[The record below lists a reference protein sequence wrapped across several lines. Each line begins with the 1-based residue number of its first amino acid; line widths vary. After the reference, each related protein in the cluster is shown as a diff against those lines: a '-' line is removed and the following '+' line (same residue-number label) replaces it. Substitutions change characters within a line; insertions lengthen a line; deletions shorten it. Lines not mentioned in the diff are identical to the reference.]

1 MRKVLLVLILLTLL
15 IPIYSLKADSS
26 PRTIVV
32 YKETLC
38 MSGDME
44 FNSISEA
51 VASALPSDTVVIC
64 PGSYNENVRVEVDN
78 IVITGYGD
86 PTEVEIVAFN
96 STQDVIE
103 LRNVRNVTLMNLT
116 VRGGLGSQISGVR
129 LMFASESTVKN
140 IISTDNYYGLNVVSS
155 SDIMVQ
161 DSTAEN
167 NTNAGINVEGT
178 IISTFSN
185 LTTRRN
191 RVGIYILLS
200 SELSVDGVT
209 ASENSEGGFLIKY
222 SENNSLSS
230 LKASGNGWYGV
241 FLQDSDNNT
250 IFNSVSSANVASGS
264 DSYGIYLYQGS
275 EGNRILNFNVSDD
288 MYGIALVA
296 SSNNNLL
303 DGFRVTNST
312 IAGIYIEKS
321 VNNTVKNSTIRDSL
335 YGIWIED
342 GQENLV
348 VHSEIEG
355 CGWGIYINGE
365 TGSNGNEVKG
375 VSVHDNTYSGIVID
389 GNTINNTVTKIS
401 SFNNTLLGIDLGGD
415 YVTPNDG
422 SLTDGPNRYIDY
434 PVIQWAAVYGS
445 KLIVKGYINTEGSD
459 QGDPDFDGAIIEI
472 YLADND
478 ESGYGEG
485 YLYIGEL
492 TADGGEF
499 LGWLDLPEDLAGRA
513 LNITATSTMEGVGT
527 SEFGPRILAPNV
539 NTNISVSKVVNPS
552 SVFPDSNVEVTLL
565 VRNYGNGTAYNVTVT
580 DILPDGME
588 YQNGTSR
595 VNGDLIEP
603 TIEGN
608 NLSWVIDVPEDS
620 EVTIKFNAT
629 VTAPPGTT
637 LENVAVFEGG
647 NSSGNDTEE
656 VNVLTPPTIVVT
668 KTSSESVVDI
678 NGTVS
683 YTVLFTNQGD
693 ISALALVEDKLPS
706 GMVYVNGSLSSN
718 VTVDDFQ
725 VAENVMSYNLLL
737 PPKGSALVS
746 YELLALTDGTKK
758 NEVYVNGTFAASSS
772 VIVRDPPSSDGS
784 GSSSRRN
791 RRSSGGT
798 PPPCSWWWQFNNTKS
813 EEETK
818 QERHSY
824 RLDKPP
830 IVFVSLGSSL
840 TSNPTIGD
848 QSSSDVGLS
857 GGGISE
863 GKNGATGITGTT
875 SSLGLPLIVVEL
887 IGTPTEAPTGSL
899 ITFVVKVNNIGDG
912 DSENLSLLVD
922 LSKGLDYISGSSK
935 VGGVKSEPQ
944 RNENELRWNLGTLAP
959 NRGVEI
965 SFKAKLLASS
975 GEFNV
980 VASAGSSSDSVS
992 IRVKPK
998 EPSSSPTPPP
1008 PPPAVADLKLT
1019 GKAVGTSAYLTVTV
1033 SSPTGAEMVNVIVNL
1048 PAALRYKPGTAKI
1061 GGISAKTEVS
1071 GNIVKWV
1078 VNIGKGK
1085 SLSINFEAQLV
1096 DEEATEVEVKAYLPE
1111 FGKSDSV
1118 TLTFEPK
1125 QRSYSPVITLPS
1137 IPWWAFVTAVPIV
1150 VVPLAWRRRKGKK
1163 IVVMDYMAIRSA
1175 VMRDVLED
1183 ILRENKVLISKK
1195 TFEKINRDKSLMA
1208 AVEGYLIDGSMS
1220 IRKSPKRRVIIQGAD
1235 EELSS
1240 ALGLADKVRAPIYIG
1255 NESLLKELRR
1265 LGFDARL
1272 VKDAPPPS
1280 SIRRDLP

>member
-51 VASALPSDTVVIC
+51 VASALPGDTVVIC
-64 PGSYNENVRVEVDN
+64 PGSYNENIRVEVDN
-78 IVITGYGD
+78 IVITGYGN

-96 STQDVIE
+96 TTQDVIE

-155 SDIMVQ
+155 SDILVQ
-161 DSTAEN
+161 DFTAEN
-167 NTNAGINVEGT
+167 NTNAGINVEGA
-178 IISTFSN
+178 IVSTFSN
-185 LTTRRN
+185 ITTRRN
-191 RVGIYILLS
+191 RIGFYILLS

-222 SENNSLSS
+222 SENNSLSN
-230 LKASGNGWYGV
+230 LKSSENGWYGV

-275 EGNRILNFNVSDD
+275 EGNRILSFNVSND

-303 DGFRVTNST
+303 DNLRVINST
-312 IAGIYIEKS
+312 IAGVYIEKS
-321 VNNTVKNSTIRDSL
+321 TNNTVINSTIRDSL

-342 GQENLV
+342 GLKNLV

-355 CGWGIYINGE
+355 CGWGVYISGE
-365 TGSNGNEVKG
+365 TGSNGNEVRE
-375 VSVHDNTYSGIVID
+375 VSIHDNTYSGIVID
-389 GNTINNTVTKIS
+389 GNAINNVVTKIS

-445 KLIVKGYINTEGSD
+445 KLIVKGYINTEESN
-459 QGDPDFDGAIIEI
+459 QGDPDFDGAVIEV

-492 TADGGEF
+492 IADSGEF
-499 LGWLDLPEDLAGRA
+499 LGWLDLPEDLAGKA

-539 NTNISVSKVVNPS
+539 NTNISISKVVNPS
-552 SVFPDSNVEVTLL
+552 SVFPDSDVEVTLL

-595 VNGDLIEP
+595 VDGDLIEP
-603 TIEGN
+603 TIKGN

-656 VNVLTPPTIVVT
+656 VNVLAPPTIVVT

-693 ISALALVEDKLPS
+693 ISALVLVEDKLPS
-706 GMVYVNGSLSSN
+706 GMVYVNDSLSSN

-725 VAENVMSYNLLL
+725 IAGNVMSYSLLL

-772 VIVRDPPSSDGS
+772 VIVRDPPSSDS
-784 GSSSRRN
+784 SSSSSRRN
-791 RRSSGGT
+791 RRISGGT

-813 EEETK
+813 EEKTK

-830 IVFVSLGSSL
+830 IVLVSLGSSL
-840 TSNPTIGD
+840 TSNPATGD
-848 QSSSDVGLS
+848 QGSLDMGVS
-857 GGGISE
+857 GGGINE
-863 GKNGATGITGTT
+863 RGAGAVGVTGTG
-875 SSLGLPLIVVEL
+875 SSGLPIIVVEL
-887 IGTPTEAPTGSL
+887 IGSPTEAPTGSL
-899 ITFVVKVNNIGDG
+899 ITFVAKVSNIGDG
-912 DSENLSLLVD
+912 DSENLTLLVD

-944 RNENELRWNLGTLAP
+944 KDENELRWNLGTLTP
-959 NRGVEI
+959 NRRVEI

-1008 PPPAVADLKLT
+1008 PPPAVADLKLA
-1019 GKAVGTSAYLTVTV
+1019 GRAVGTSAYLTVTV
-1033 SSPTGAEMVNVIVNL
+1033 SSPTGAEMVDVIVNL

-1061 GGISAKTEVS
+1061 GGIPAKTEVS

-1085 SLSINFEAQLV
+1085 SLSISFEAQLV
-1096 DEEATEVEVKAYLPE
+1096 NEEATEVEVKAYLPE
-1111 FGKSDSV
+1111 FGKSNSV

-1137 IPWWAFVTAVPIV
+1137 IPWWTFVTAVPIV
-1150 VVPLAWRRRKGKK
+1150 IVPVAWRRRKSKK
-1163 IVVMDYMAIRSA
+1163 VVVMDYMAIRSA

-1208 AVEGYLIDGSMS
+1208 AVEGYLIDGSIS

-1255 NESLLKELRR
+1255 NGSLLKELRR

-1280 SIRRDLP
+1280 IRRDLP